1 MSNNQSQ
8 NTVFLPEGSK
18 RERGKDAQRMN
29 IMVAKAVSNAVK
41 STLGPRGMDKMLVDE
56 MGTVTISND
65 GATILKEMAIEHPI
79 GKMLVELAKNQDDEV
94 GDGTTSAVVIA
105 GGLVSKAENLLD
117 ENIHPS
123 IIIKG
128 YKMASEKAVE
138 YFNEI
143 SEKVTIEDKQLL
155 LDIAKTSMTG
165 KAAENSSILSS
176 IVVDG
181 ILKISKS
188 NKEIERE
195 QIKIEQKIGGN
206 LSETK
211 LIDGIVLDKEIVHSE
226 MPKNIKN
233 AKILLVSSALEVKE
247 PETEAKI
254 QITSPDQLQAFIDQ
268 EEQTLKT
275 MVDRIQA
282 TGATLVLCQKG
293 IDDLAQHYLAK
304 AGITAIRR
312 VRQTDIE
319 RLAKA
324 TGGKIVNRLKNV
336 TVKDL
341 GAAELVY
348 SKKIAGDDMLFI
360 EGCPNPGYVTILLR
374 GTSEQVLAETD
385 RTLTDAIGAVISTI
399 KSGKFV
405 AAGGSSEI
413 EVALRLKNFAKGVGG
428 REQLAIE
435 AFAEVLEIIP
445 KTLAE
450 SAGLDA
456 IDTIVSLRSKHQDPV
471 NKGFGVDVVNG
482 TIADMKKKKIIEP
495 ISVKTQA
502 VTSSTEVAEM
512 ILRIDD
518 IIAGQ
523 ANKPKGMPMGMPGG
537 MDMGDM

>member
-8 NTVFLPEGSK
+8 NTSFLPDGTQ
-18 RERGKDAQRMN
+18 RDRGKDAQRMN

-41 STLGPRGMDKMLVDE
+41 STLGPRGMDKMLVND
-56 MGTVTISND
+56 MGDVTISND

-94 GDGTTSAVVIA
+94 GDGTTSAVIIA
-105 GGLVSKAENLLD
+105 GGLVSKAEGLLD

-138 YFNEI
+138 YFTEI
-143 SEKVTIEDKQLL
+143 SEKITINDKAEL

-165 KAAENSSILSS
+165 KASEYSGNLGN

-188 NKEIERE
+188 NKEIERD

-206 LSETK
+206 LSDTK

-268 EEQTLKT
+268 EEHVLKT
-275 MVDRIQA
+275 MVDRIVA
-282 TGATLVLCQKG
+282 TGANVVVCQKG
-293 IDDLAQHYLAK
+293 IDELAQHFLAK
-304 AGITAIRR
+304 AGILAIRR
-312 VRQTDIE
+312 ARQGDIE

-324 TGGKIVNRLKNV
+324 TGAKIVNRLKDV
-336 TVKDL
+336 TAKDL
-341 GAAELVY
+341 GSAEHVY
-348 SKKIAGDDMLFI
+348 DKKIAGDFMLFI

-374 GTSEQVLAETD
+374 GTSEQVLAETE
-385 RTLTDAIGAVISTI
+385 RTLTDAIGAVISTL
-399 KSGKFV
+399 KTGRFV

-413 EVALRLKNFAKGVGG
+413 EVALRLKEFAKTIGG

-456 IDTIVSLRSKHQDPV
+456 IDTIVSLRNKHQDPA
-471 NKGFGVDVVNG
+471 NKHIGVDVVNG
-482 TIADMKKKKIIEP
+482 SLADMKKKKVIEP
-495 ISVKTQA
+495 IAVKTQA
-502 VTSSTEVAEM
+502 VTSAAEVAEM

-518 IIAGQ
+518 IIAG
-523 ANKPKGMPMGMPGG
+523 ASSRPRGPPMGMPGG

>member
-1 MSNNQSQ
+1 MNDNQSQ
-8 NTVFLPEGSK
+8 NTTFLPEGSK

-29 IMVAKAVSNAVK
+29 ILVAKAVSNAIK
-41 STLGPRGMDKMLVDE
+41 TTLGPRGMDKMLVDE
-56 MGTVTISND
+56 MGDVTISND

-79 GKMLVELAKNQDDEV
+79 GKMLVELAKTQDDEV
-94 GDGTTSAVVIA
+94 GDGTTTAVVIA
-105 GGLVSKAENLLD
+105 GGLVSKAENFLD
-117 ENIHPS
+117 ESIHPS

-143 SEKVTIEDKQLL
+143 SEKVSVDDRQLL

-165 KAAENSSILSS
+165 KAAENSSALSN

-181 ILKISKS
+181 ILKISKGS
-188 NKEIERE
+188 KELEKD

-206 LSETK
+206 LADTK
-211 LIDGIVLDKEIVHSE
+211 LIDGIVLDKEIVHPE
-226 MPKNIKN
+226 MPRAIKN
-233 AKILLVSSALEVKE
+233 AKILLVTSALEVKE

-282 TGATLVLCQKG
+282 TGANLVICQKG

-312 VRQTDIE
+312 VRETDIE
-319 RLAKA
+319 TLAKA
-324 TGGKIVNRLKNV
+324 TGAKIINRLKNV
-336 TVKDL
+336 TAKDL
-341 GAAELVY
+341 GTASNVY

-360 EGCPNPGYVTILLR
+360 EGCPNPNYVTILLR
-374 GTSEQVLAETD
+374 GSSEQLLAETE
-385 RTLTDAIGAVISTI
+385 RTLNDAIGAVISTI

-413 EVALRLKNFAKGVGG
+413 EVALRLKNFAKTVGG

-456 IDTIVSLRSKHQDPV
+456 IDTIVALRTKHQDQS
-471 NKGFGVDVVNG
+471 NKGYGVDVINS
-482 TIADMKKKKIIEP
+482 TIADMKKKRVIEP
-495 ISVKTQA
+495 IAIKTQA
-502 VTSSTEVAEM
+502 VLSATEVAEM

-523 ANKPKGMPMGMPGG
+523 SSKSKTMPGMPGG
-537 MDMGDM
+537 AGMDEM

>member
-1 MSNNQSQ
+1 MNSNQSQ
-8 NTVFLPEGSK
+8 NTSFLPEGS
-18 RERGKDAQRMN
+18 RRDRGKDAQRMN

-41 STLGPRGMDKMLVDE
+41 STLGPRGMDKMLVND
-56 MGTVTISND
+56 MGDVTISND

-105 GGLVSKAENLLD
+105 GGLVAKAENLLD

-143 SEKVTIEDKQLL
+143 SEKITIEDKQLL
-155 LDIAKTSMTG
+155 LEIAKTSMTG
-165 KAAENSSILSS
+165 KAAENGSVLSN

-181 ILKISKS
+181 ILRISKS
-188 NKEIERE
+188 NKEMERD

-282 TGATLVLCQKG
+282 TGATVVLCQKG

-324 TGGKIVNRLKNV
+324 TGGKIINRLKNV
-336 TVKDL
+336 TAKDL
-341 GAAELVY
+341 GTAELVY

-374 GTSEQVLAETD
+374 GTSEQVLAETE

-456 IDTIVSLRSKHQDPV
+456 IDTIVSLRSKHQDPL

-482 TIADMKKKKIIEP
+482 TIADMKKKKVIEP
-495 ISVKTQA
+495 IAVKTQA
-502 VTSSTEVAEM
+502 VISSTEVAEM

-523 ANKPKGMPMGMPGG
+523 SSKTRGPPMGMPGG

>member
-165 KAAENSSILSS
+165 KAAENSSILSG

-181 ILKISKS
+181 IMKISKS
-188 NKEIERE
+188 NKEIERD

-226 MPKNIKN
+226 MPRNIKN

-341 GAAELVY
+341 GTAELVY

-360 EGCPNPGYVTILLR
+360 EGCPNPGFVTILLR

-435 AFAEVLEIIP
+435 AFADVLEIIP

-471 NKGFGVDVVNG
+471 NKGYGVDVING

-523 ANKPKGMPMGMPGG
+523 SSKPKGMPMGMPGG

>member
-1 MSNNQSQ
+1 
-8 NTVFLPEGSK
+8 
-18 RERGKDAQRMN
+18 
-29 IMVAKAVSNAVK
+29 
-41 STLGPRGMDKMLVDE
+41 
-56 MGTVTISND
+56 
-65 GATILKEMAIEHPI
+65 
-79 GKMLVELAKNQDDEV
+79 
-94 GDGTTSAVVIA
+94 
-105 GGLVSKAENLLD
+105 
-117 ENIHPS
+117 
-123 IIIKG
+123 
-128 YKMASEKAVE
+128 MASEKAVE

-165 KAAENSSILSS
+165 KAAENSSILSG

-324 TGGKIVNRLKNV
+324 TGAKIVNRLKNV
-336 TVKDL
+336 TTKDL
-341 GAAELVY
+341 GTAELVY

>member
-165 KAAENSSILSS
+165 KAAENSSILSG

-181 ILKISKS
+181 IMKISKS
-188 NKEIERE
+188 NKEIERD

-226 MPKNIKN
+226 MPRNIKN

-341 GAAELVY
+341 GTAELVY

-360 EGCPNPGYVTILLR
+360 EGCPNPGFVTILLR

-435 AFAEVLEIIP
+435 AFADVLEIIP

-471 NKGFGVDVVNG
+471 NKGYGVDVING

>member
-1 MSNNQSQ
+1 MGNESQ

-56 MGTVTISND
+56 LGNVTISND

-105 GGLVSKAENLLD
+105 GGLVAKAENLLD
-117 ENIHPS
+117 ENVHPS

-143 SEKVTIEDKQLL
+143 SEKVAINDKQEL

-165 KAAENSSILSS
+165 KASEYSSNLGN
-176 IVVDG
+176 IVLEAT
-181 ILKISKS
+181 LKISKS
-188 NKEIERE
+188 NKEIDRD
-195 QIKIEQKIGGN
+195 QIKIEQKIGGS
-206 LSETK
+206 LSDTK

-226 MPKNIKN
+226 MPRSVKN
-233 AKILLVSSALEVKE
+233 AKILLLSSALEVKE

-254 QITSPDQLQAFIDQ
+254 QITSPDQLQAFID
-268 EEQTLKT
+268 EEEHYLKA
-275 MVDRIQA
+275 MVDRIEA
-282 TGATLVLCQKG
+282 TGANVVLCQKG

-319 RLAKA
+319 RIAKA
-324 TGGKIVNRLKNV
+324 TGGKIVSRIKDV
-336 TVKDL
+336 TTKDL
-341 GAAELVY
+341 GTAEHVY
-348 SKKIAGDDMLFI
+348 DKKIAGDYMLFI
-360 EGCPNPGYVTILLR
+360 EKCPNPGYVTILLR
-374 GTSEQVLAETD
+374 GTSEQVLAETE

-399 KSGKFV
+399 KTGKFV
-405 AAGGSSEI
+405 AAGGASEI
-413 EVALRLKNFAKGVGG
+413 EVALRLKNFAKTVGG

-435 AFAEVLEIIP
+435 AFADVLEIIP

-456 IDTIVSLRSKHQDPV
+456 IDTIVFLRSKHQDPA
-471 NKGFGVDVVNG
+471 NKALGIDVVNG
-482 TIADMKKKKIIEP
+482 IVADMKKKKVIEP
-495 ISVKTQA
+495 IAVKTQA
-502 VTSSTEVAEM
+502 VTSATEVAEM

-523 ANKPKGMPMGMPGG
+523 SNRPRTPPMGMGGMPGG
-537 MDMGDM
+537 MGEM

>member
-79 GKMLVELAKNQDDEV
+79 GKMLVELAKIQDDEV

-165 KAAENSSILSS
+165 KAAENSSILSG

>member
-1 MSNNQSQ
+1 MNSSGNQTSGA
-8 NTVFLPEGSK
+8 FLPEGTK
-18 RERGKDAQRMN
+18 RDKGKDAQRLN
-29 IMVAKAVSNAVK
+29 ILVAKAVSNSVK
-41 STLGPRGMDKMLVDE
+41 STLGPRGMDKMLVNE
-56 MGTVTISND
+56 MGDVTISND

-94 GDGTTSAVVIA
+94 GDGTTSAVIIA

-128 YKMASEKAVE
+128 YKMAADKAVD
-138 YFNEI
+138 YFTDI
-143 SEKVTIEDKQLL
+143 SENITITDKQAL

-165 KAAENSSILSS
+165 KASEYSSSLAN
-176 IVVDG
+176 IVVDA

-188 NKEIERE
+188 KKELERD

-206 LSETK
+206 LSDTK
-211 LIDGIVLDKEIVHSE
+211 LIDGIVLDKEVVHSE
-226 MPKNIKN
+226 MPKDIKSG
-233 AKILLVSSALEVKE
+233 KILLLGTALEIKE
-247 PETEAKI
+247 TETEAKI
-254 QITSPDQLQAFIDQ
+254 QITSPEQLQAFIDQ
-268 EEQTLKT
+268 EEEQLKE
-275 MVDRIQA
+275 MVDKIVS
-282 TGATLVLCQKG
+282 TGANVLICQKG

-304 AGITAIRR
+304 AGITAVRR

-324 TGGKIVNRLKNV
+324 TGAKIISRLKDSSS
-336 TVKDL
+336 KDL
-341 GAAELVY
+341 GSAEHVY

-360 EGCPNPGYVTILLR
+360 EKCPNPNFVTILLR
-374 GTSEQVLAETD
+374 GASEQILAESD
-385 RTLTDAIGAVISTI
+385 RTITDAVGAVISSL
-399 KSGKFV
+399 KSGKFL

-413 EVALRLKNFAKGVGG
+413 DVSLKLKNFAKTIGG

-435 AFAEVLEIIP
+435 AFADVLDIIP

-456 IDTIVSLRSKHQDPV
+456 IDTIVSLRSKHQDPI

-482 TIADMKKKKIIEP
+482 TIADMKKKNIIEP
-495 ISVKTQA
+495 LNVKTQA
-502 VTSSTEVAEM
+502 IISATEVAEL

-523 ANKPKGMPMGMPGG
+523 SGRGQARMGPQ
-537 MDMGDM
+537 DMAEM

>member
-1 MSNNQSQ
+1 MNNQSQ
-8 NTVFLPEGSK
+8 NTSFLPDGSK
-18 RERGKDAQRMN
+18 RDIGKDAQRMN

-56 MGTVTISND
+56 MGNVTISND

-94 GDGTTSAVVIA
+94 GDGTTSAVIIA

-138 YFNEI
+138 YFNDI
-143 SEKVTIEDKQLL
+143 SENITINDKTELQE
-155 LDIAKTSMTG
+155 IAKTSMTG
-165 KAAENSSILSS
+165 KASENSTVLSN

-188 NKEIERE
+188 NKEMERE
-195 QIKIEQKIGGN
+195 QIKIEQKIGGS

-226 MPKNIKN
+226 MPKKIKN

-268 EEQTLKT
+268 EEQVLKT
-275 MVDRIQA
+275 MVDKIVS
-282 TGATLVLCQKG
+282 TGANVVLCQKG

-304 AGITAIRR
+304 AGITAVRR

-324 TGGKIVNRLKNV
+324 TGAKIINRLKDV
-336 TVKDL
+336 TNKDL
-341 GAAELVY
+341 GTAENVY
-348 SKKIAGDDMLFI
+348 DKKIAGDNMLFI

-374 GTSEQVLAETD
+374 GTSEQVLAETE

-405 AAGGSSEI
+405 AAGGASEI
-413 EVALRLKNFAKGVGG
+413 EVALRLKDFAKSIGG

-456 IDTIVSLRSKHQDPV
+456 IDTIVSLRNKHQDPL
-471 NKGFGVDVVNG
+471 NKGYGVDVING
-482 TIADMKKKKIIEP
+482 TIADMKKKKVIEP
-495 ISVKTQA
+495 IAVKTQA
-502 VTSSTEVAEM
+502 VTSSAEVAEM

-523 ANKPKGMPMGMPGG
+523 SGKPRGPPMGMPGG
-537 MDMGDM
+537 MGMGDM

>member
-165 KAAENSSILSS
+165 KAAENSSILSG

-181 ILKISKS
+181 IMKISKS
-188 NKEIERE
+188 NKEIERD

-226 MPKNIKN
+226 MPRNIKN

-341 GAAELVY
+341 GTAELVY

-360 EGCPNPGYVTILLR
+360 EGCPNPGFVTILLR

-399 KSGKFV
+399 RSGKFV

-435 AFAEVLEIIP
+435 AFADVLEIIP

-471 NKGFGVDVVNG
+471 NKGYGVDVING

>member
-1 MSNNQSQ
+1 MNSNQSQ
-8 NTVFLPEGSK
+8 NTSFLPEGS
-18 RERGKDAQRMN
+18 RRDRGKDAQRMN

-41 STLGPRGMDKMLVDE
+41 STLGPRGMDKMLVND
-56 MGTVTISND
+56 MGDVTISND

-105 GGLVSKAENLLD
+105 GGLVAKAENLLD

-143 SEKVTIEDKQLL
+143 SEKITIEDKQLL
-155 LDIAKTSMTG
+155 LEIAKTSMTG
-165 KAAENSSILSS
+165 KAAENGSVLSN

-188 NKEIERE
+188 NKDLERD

-282 TGATLVLCQKG
+282 TGATVVLCQKG

-324 TGGKIVNRLKNV
+324 TGGKIINRLKNV
-336 TVKDL
+336 TAKDL
-341 GAAELVY
+341 GTAELVY

-374 GTSEQVLAETD
+374 GTSEQVLAETE

-456 IDTIVSLRSKHQDPV
+456 IDTIVSLRSKHQDPL

-482 TIADMKKKKIIEP
+482 TIADMKKKKVIEP
-495 ISVKTQA
+495 IAVKTQA
-502 VTSSTEVAEM
+502 VISSTEVAEM

-523 ANKPKGMPMGMPGG
+523 SSKPRGPPMGMPGG

>member
-165 KAAENSSILSS
+165 KAAENSSILSG

-181 ILKISKS
+181 IMKISKS
-188 NKEIERE
+188 NKEIERD

-226 MPKNIKN
+226 MPRNIKN

-341 GAAELVY
+341 GTAELVY

-360 EGCPNPGYVTILLR
+360 EGCPNPGFVTILLR

-399 KSGKFV
+399 RSGKFV

-435 AFAEVLEIIP
+435 AFADVLEIIP

-471 NKGFGVDVVNG
+471 NKGYGVDVING

-523 ANKPKGMPMGMPGG
+523 ANKPRGMPMGMPGG

>member
-1 MSNNQSQ
+1 MNNNQSQ
-8 NTVFLPEGSK
+8 NTSFLPEGAK

-56 MGTVTISND
+56 MGDVTISND

-105 GGLVSKAENLLD
+105 GGLVAKAENLLD

-128 YKMASEKAVE
+128 YKMASEKAIE
-138 YFNEI
+138 YFNAI
-143 SEKVTIEDKQLL
+143 SEKISIEDKQLL

-165 KAAENSSILSS
+165 KSSENSSTLSN

-188 NKEIERE
+188 KKEIERE

-226 MPKNIKN
+226 MPRNIKN

-293 IDDLAQHYLAK
+293 IDDLAQHFLAK
-304 AGITAIRR
+304 AGISAVRR

-341 GAAELVY
+341 GTAELVY

-360 EGCPNPGYVTILLR
+360 EGCPNSDFVTILLR
-374 GTSEQVLAETD
+374 GTSEQVLAETE

-413 EVALRLKNFAKGVGG
+413 EVALRLKNFAKSIGG

-435 AFAEVLEIIP
+435 AFADVLEIIP

-495 ISVKTQA
+495 LSVKTQA
-502 VTSSTEVAEM
+502 VISSTEVAEM

-523 ANKPKGMPMGMPGG
+523 SSKPRGPPMGMPGG

>member
-165 KAAENSSILSS
+165 KAAENSSILSG